1 MCELFLNVF
10 NFQYFVLDATKP
22 RIIGQ
27 RKMIVMNPDGSTQI
41 KQQNIAAPV
50 VKTTQQVAAPTT
62 TVAATTPTTTPSET
76 AQKVQII
83 RGPDGKLSVRGLN
96 PDQKLITM
104 SDGKFLVLTTNANGE
119 KTKTVLKSPSCAP
132 TKIVT
137 KPIARIQTSP
147 ATPVSKQAVII
158 RQQMPTSTT
167 VISKPVTNTPIQRV
181 SFIHFLSCYILVIN
195 NTITI

>member
-1 MCELFLNVF
+1 MI
-10 NFQYFVLDATKP
+10 LDGTKT

-41 KQQNIAAPV
+41 KQQNIAAPA
-50 VKTTQQVAAPTT
+50 VKNIQQVAMPTSTT
-62 TVAATTPTTTPSET
+62 TAAAVATTPTATPPET

-119 KTKTVLKSPSCAP
+119 KTKTVLKSPSCP
-132 TKIVT
+132 TTKIVT

-147 ATPVSKQAVII
+147 ATPVSKQTVII
-158 RQQMPTSTT
+158 RQQMPTSTN
-167 VISKPVTNTPIQRV
+167 VISKPVTNSPVQRV
-181 SFIHFLSCYILVIN
+181 IFCFFFN
-195 NTITI
+195 F